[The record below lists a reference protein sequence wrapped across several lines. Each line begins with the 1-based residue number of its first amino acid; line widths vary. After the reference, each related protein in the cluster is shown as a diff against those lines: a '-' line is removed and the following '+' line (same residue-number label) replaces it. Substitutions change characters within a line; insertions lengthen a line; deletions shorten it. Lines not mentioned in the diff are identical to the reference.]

1 MTEERDINEMRA
13 KIIRLENN
21 LRDTNDL
28 ALAQLE
34 GEDMTEFGDIITY
47 RHDLRVQIAALK
59 AQVAEAETE
68 IEKAEE
74 DPGMPTGHENWPDL
88 IGHFLPYGEIVCY
101 GDALYKVIIP
111 HTAQVDWAPSGAV
124 SLFTKV
130 SIAEYPSW
138 VQPTG
143 AHDAYNAGDKVT
155 YEGKHWVSTV
165 DSNVWQ
171 PGVYGWEEV

>member
-1 MTEERDINEMRA
+1 MRA
-13 KIIRLENN
+13 KIIKLENN
-21 LRDTNDL
+21 LHDTNDL

-68 IEKAEE
+68 IENAEE
-74 DPGMPTGHENWPDL
+74 GPDMPAGHENWPDL
-88 IGHFLPYGEIVCY
+88 IGRFLPYGEIVRY

-111 HTAQVDWAPSGAV
+111 HAAQDDWAPSEAV

-130 SIAEYPSW
+130 SIAEYPDW

-143 AHDAYNAGDKVT
+143 AHDAYNTGDKVA
-155 YEGKHWVSTV
+155 YEGKHWVSV
-165 DSNVWQ
+165 ADANVWQ
-171 PGVYGWEEV
+171 PGVYGWEIEA

>member
-34 GEDMTEFGDIITY
+34 GEDMTEFGNIITY

-59 AQVAEAETE
+59 ARVAEAETE
-68 IEKAEE
+68 KSEE
-74 DPGMPTGHENWPDL
+74 GPDVPNGPENWLDL
-88 IGHFLPYGEIVCY
+88 MGHFLPYGEIVCY

-111 HTAQVDWAPSGAV
+111 HTAQADWTPSEAV
-124 SLFTKV
+124 SLFIKV
-130 SIAEYPSW
+130 SIAEYPEW

-143 AHDAYNAGDKVT
+143 AHDAYNKGDKVA
-155 YEGKHWVSTV
+155 YDGKHWVSTA
-165 DSNVWQ
+165 DANVWQ
-171 PGVYGWEEV
+171 PGVYGWKEEA

>member
-1 MTEERDINEMRA
+1 MRA
-13 KIIRLENN
+13 KIIKLENN
-21 LRDTNDL
+21 LHDTNDL

-47 RHDLRVQIAALK
+47 RHELRVQIAELK
-59 AQVAEAETE
+59 AQVAKAKT
-68 IEKAEE
+68 EKAEE
-74 DPGMPTGHENWPDL
+74 GPDVPNEHENWPDL

-111 HTAQVDWAPSGAV
+111 HTAQDDWAPSEAV

-130 SIAEYPSW
+130 SIAEYPDW

-143 AHDAYNAGDKVT
+143 AHDAYNTGDKVA
-155 YEGKHWVSTV
+155 YEGKHWVSV
-165 DSNVWQ
+165 ADANVWQ
-171 PGVYGWEEV
+171 PGVYGWEIEA

>member
-13 KIIRLENN
+13 KIIKLENN

-34 GEDMTEFGDIITY
+34 GEVMTEFGDIITY

-59 AQVAEAETE
+59 TRVAEAETE
-68 IEKAEE
+68 KAEE
-74 DPGMPTGHENWPDL
+74 GPDVPNEHENWPEL
-88 IGHFLPYGEIVCY
+88 IGHFLPYGKIVCY

-111 HTAQVDWAPSGAV
+111 HTAQADWTPSEAAP
-124 SLFTKV
+124 LFTKV
-130 SIAEYPSW
+130 SIAEYPDW

-143 AHDAYNAGDKVT
+143 AHDAYNKGDKVA
-155 YEGKHWVSTV
+155 YDGKHWVSTA
-165 DSNVWQ
+165 DANVWQ

>member
-13 KIIRLENN
+13 NIIKLENN
-21 LRDTNDL
+21 LHDTNDL

-34 GEDMTEFGDIITY
+34 GEDMTDFGDIIAY

-59 AQVAEAETE
+59 AKVAEAETE
-68 IEKAEE
+68 KAEE
-74 DPGMPTGHENWPDL
+74 DPDTPTGHGNWPEL

-101 GDALYKVIIP
+101 GGALYKVIIP
-111 HTAQVDWAPSGAV
+111 HTAQADWVPSEAV

-130 SIAEYPSW
+130 SIAEYPDW

-143 AHDAYNAGDKVT
+143 AHDAYSKGDKVT
-155 YEGKHWVSTV
+155 YDGKHWVSTA
-165 DSNVWQ
+165 DANVWQ
-171 PGVYGWEEV
+171 PGVYGWEEEA

>member
-13 KIIRLENN
+13 KIIKLENN
-21 LRDTNDL
+21 LHDTNDL

-34 GEDMTEFGDIITY
+34 GEDMTEFGNIITY
-47 RHDLRVQIAALK
+47 RHDLRVQIAELK

-68 IEKAEE
+68 TEKAEE
-74 DPGMPTGHENWPDL
+74 GPDAPNEHENWPEL
-88 IGHFLPYGEIVCY
+88 IGHFLPYGKIVCY

-111 HTAQVDWAPSGAV
+111 HTAQVDWTPSEAV

-130 SIAEYPSW
+130 SIAECPSW

-143 AHDAYNAGDKVT
+143 AHDAYNTGDKVI
-155 YEGKHWVSTV
+155 YDGKHWVSTV

>member
-28 ALAQLE
+28 ALAKLE

-47 RHDLRVQIAALK
+47 RHELRVQIATLK
-59 AQVAEAETE
+59 ARVAEAETE
-68 IEKAEE
+68 KAEE
-74 DPGMPTGHENWPDL
+74 GPDVPNEHENWPDL
-88 IGHFLPYGEIVCY
+88 IGHFLPYGKIVCY

-111 HTAQVDWAPSGAV
+111 HTAQADWTPSEAI
-124 SLFTKV
+124 SLFIKV
-130 SIAEYPSW
+130 SIAEYPEW

-143 AHDAYNAGDKVT
+143 AHDAYNKGDKVA
-155 YEGKHWVSTV
+155 YDGKHWVSTA
-165 DSNVWQ
+165 DANVWQ
-171 PGVYGWEEV
+171 PGVYGWEEEA